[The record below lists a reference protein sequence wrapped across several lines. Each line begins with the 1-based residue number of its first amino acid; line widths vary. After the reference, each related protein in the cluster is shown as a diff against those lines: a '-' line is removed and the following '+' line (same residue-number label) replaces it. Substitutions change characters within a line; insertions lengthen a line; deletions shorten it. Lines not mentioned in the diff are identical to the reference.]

1 MNFDFINVEEA
12 NIHGINNP
20 IFLIKGIVREDNY
33 VIEIFEDDE
42 KLSYETLPSLF
53 FNGFC
58 IEAKLKKQSSKI
70 EVYILIDGKKQLI
83 CERTNRKSKRIK
95 RKILKI
101 ISPFSNFIIKIII
114 GFKSFVLTLGKGV
127 RFLWKEHHFI
137 VPISLW
143 KKYINDFKVKIKYL
157 IKGSDCYNPFI
168 QNEYL
173 AWLENHSEDN
183 TEQEIFIYNPLIS
196 VLIPVFN
203 IKRDL
208 LSACIDSI
216 LQQTY
221 KNFEICLVDDCSTL
235 LETKQVLLEYEKKDK
250 RIKVKFRDTN
260 GHISNATNDA
270 LEMANGIFVGLVD
283 NDDLLTTDALYENV
297 KALNHDK
304 TIDMIYSDEDKI
316 DLNGKRRDPHFKPD
330 FSPDSLLSSNYICHF
345 TVLRKSIMEKI
356 GGFRVGYEGAQDY
369 DLFLRFTENT
379 NNIYH
384 ISKVLYHWRM
394 IPGSTSMA
402 IDNKNYAIERGKLAL
417 EDAMKRRNINA
428 NVLIHKSVPYYL
440 IDYKYEN
447 EPKVSIIIPTKDYP
461 EILKK
466 CLDSIYEKTLYKNYE
481 VVVVNNNSS
490 KPETFSLLDSYKN
503 KYNNFSV
510 LDANFEFNYSKLNN
524 LAVQQTNSDYIL
536 LLNNDT
542 EVITDNWLNVMVGYA
557 MQPHIGAVGPKLLF
571 LDHTV
576 QHGGVVVG
584 VGGIANHAFLGEDG
598 TSYGMYGRLS
608 TPYNYSAVT
617 AACLMV
623 SRKKYLEVN
632 GLEEDLMVAYNDIDF
647 NLKLLEAGYY
657 NVFVPQVELYH
668 YESKTRGLDTTG
680 EKYQRFLTEQHYMHK
695 KWGNKI
701 DNDHFY
707 NKNFSLKK
715 CFMLDK

>member
-1 MNFDFINVEEA
+1 
-12 NIHGINNP
+12 
-20 IFLIKGIVREDNY
+20 
-33 VIEIFEDDE
+33 
-42 KLSYETLPSLF
+42 
-53 FNGFC
+53 
-58 IEAKLKKQSSKI
+58 
-70 EVYILIDGKKQLI
+70 
-83 CERTNRKSKRIK
+83 
-95 RKILKI
+95 
-101 ISPFSNFIIKIII
+101 
-114 GFKSFVLTLGKGV
+114 
-127 RFLWKEHHFI
+127 
-137 VPISLW
+137 
-143 KKYINDFKVKIKYL
+143 
-157 IKGSDCYNPFI
+157 
-168 QNEYL
+168 
-173 AWLENHSEDN
+173 
-183 TEQEIFIYNPLIS
+183 
-196 VLIPVFN
+196 
-203 IKRDL
+203 
-208 LSACIDSI
+208 
-216 LQQTY
+216 
-221 KNFEICLVDDCSTL
+221 
-235 LETKQVLLEYEKKDK
+235 
-250 RIKVKFRDTN
+250 
-260 GHISNATNDA
+260 
-270 LEMANGIFVGLVD
+270 
-283 NDDLLTTDALYENV
+283 
-297 KALNHDK
+297 
-304 TIDMIYSDEDKI
+304 
-316 DLNGKRRDPHFKPD
+316 
-330 FSPDSLLSSNYICHF
+330 
-345 TVLRKSIMEKI
+345 
-356 GGFRVGYEGAQDY
+356 GAQDY